1 MTTCGSDLIAKGC
14 MCLSNP
20 IAPESEICG
29 YINRQN
35 GLVTPCD
42 EGCCVPA
49 CNHISNIP
57 NILQAYNEFRPSS
70 GTGLPPGF
78 GVELVTSDQPT
89 RVKDAYDYTEPEVHY
104 QTVWQR
110 MLIPLFMLVI
120 VVLAILSMA

>member
-1 MTTCGSDLIAKGC
+1 MTTCSSDLIAKGC

-20 IAPESEICG
+20 VAPGSEICG

-49 CNHISNIP
+49 CKYLSYVP

-78 GVELVTSDQPT
+78 GLELVTSDEPT
-89 RVKDAYDYTEPEVHY
+89 RIKYSSEYTEPDLRT
-104 QTVWQR
+104 QTVWER

-120 VVLAILSMA
+120 VFLAIISLA